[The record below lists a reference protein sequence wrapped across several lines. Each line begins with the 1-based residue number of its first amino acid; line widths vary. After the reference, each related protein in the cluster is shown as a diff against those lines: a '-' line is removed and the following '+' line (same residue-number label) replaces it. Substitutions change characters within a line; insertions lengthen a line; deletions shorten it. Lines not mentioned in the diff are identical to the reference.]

1 MTKQVNATLK
11 RRFIR
16 QTESALETVESE
28 LNVSKSCICDESCSN
43 FTSAELAW
51 FRHSLPTES
60 GK

>member
-16 QTESALETVESE
+16 QTESALEIVESE
-28 LNVSKSCICDESCSN
+28 LNVSKSICDESCSN

-51 FRHSLPTES
+51 FRYSLPTES